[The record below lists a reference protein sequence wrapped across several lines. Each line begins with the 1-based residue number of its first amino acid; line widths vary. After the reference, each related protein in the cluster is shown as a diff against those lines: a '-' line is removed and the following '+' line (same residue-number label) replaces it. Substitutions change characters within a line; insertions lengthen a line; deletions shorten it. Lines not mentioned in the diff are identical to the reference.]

1 MINKRYSIISLSKM
15 IRDDD
20 DEMRGDHFHDDDIR
34 QHEHNVYHG
43 YATWYPSSGPLYN
56 ISDYNVYDIQVTS
69 NAYHQICFM
78 KSVWFIVAYFL
89 INRY

>member
-56 ISDYNVYDIQVTS
+56 ISDYILYVYTIKYNFPRLIVRFLKIE
-69 NAYHQICFM
+69 HLM
-78 KSVWFIVAYFL
+78 FIPTC
-89 INRY
+89 

>member
-1 MINKRYSIISLSKM
+1 MFQVKVNM
-15 IRDDD
+15 IRHD
-20 DEMRGDHFHDDDIR
+20 DEMRGYHFHDDDVS

-43 YATWYPSSGPLYN
+43 YATWYPSFGPLYN
-56 ISDYNVYDIQVTS
+56 VSDIQTTS
-69 NAYHQICFM
+69 NAYHEICFI

>member
-20 DEMRGDHFHDDDIR
+20 DEMRGEHFHDDDIR

-56 ISDYNVYDIQVTS
+56 ISHIQMTS
-69 NAYHQICFM
+69 NAYHHQICFM
-78 KSVWFIVAYFL
+78 KSVWFLVAYFL